1 MIDITHALM
10 DRHIKNCGGS
20 RLGAAV
26 LLYRT
31 LTGMTTKEVGELAGT
46 SATTISRIERGDS
59 HGNTVMIA
67 GIEAAF
73 KIDRGVLLRVYFLDR
88 DVKVSELPD
97 EVIDLVV
104 DRLINLVPE
113 REPSAS
119 VPAPSPV
126 MLVELADDREYLPS
140 TYTLAKAKVADALLH
155 GDQDVLDMWSNASD
169 QERELVYAK
178 IESASDLQA
187 MRAADVLD
195 IVLLYAKP

>member
-1 MIDITHALM
+1 MSETASHDLVHAKQGVSTPGEEFLLWPTH
-10 DRHIKNCGGS
+10 
-20 RLGAAV
+20 
-26 LLYRT
+26 
-31 LTGMTTKEVGELAGT
+31 LTN
-46 SATTISRIERGDS
+46 D
-59 HGNTVMIA
+59 
-67 GIEAAF
+67 
-73 KIDRGVLLRVYFLDR
+73 